1 MTPKELCSRVR
12 VIPVLVVEELAHA
25 VPMARAL
32 AGGGLSVL
40 EVTLRSACALDAIR
54 AMREVVPEATVG
66 AGTVLT
72 PADVQACEAAGA
84 QFAVSPGATPALL
97 DAVEE
102 AGLPLLPGAATPT
115 DIMALAARG
124 DDTLKF
130 FPAEAA
136 GGVAMLKALSGP
148 LPGIAFCPTG
158 GISPANA
165 MDYLALPNVLCVGGS
180 WVVPKDAVARGD
192 WSRVAEL
199 AHEASLLG

>member
-12 VIPVLVVEELAHA
+12 VIPVLVVEELEHA

-40 EVTLRSACALDAIR
+40 EVTLRSACALDAIQ
-54 AMREVVPEATVG
+54 AMREAVPEATVG

-72 PADVQACEAAGA
+72 PADVKACQAAGA

-102 AGLPLLPGAATPT
+102 SGLPLLPGAATPT
-115 DIMALAARG
+115 EIMALGARG
-124 DDTLKF
+124 YDTLKF

-136 GGVAMLKALSGP
+136 GGVAMLKALAGP
-148 LPGIAFCPTG
+148 LPGMAFCPTG

-165 MDYLALPNVLCVGGS
+165 PDYLALPNVLCVGGS
-180 WVVPKDAVARGD
+180 WVVPKDTVARGD
-192 WSRVAEL
+192 WPKVAEL
-199 AHEASLLG
+199 AREATLLG

>member
-115 DIMALAARG
+115 EIMALAARG
-124 DDTLKF
+124 YDTLKF

-199 AHEASLLG
+199 AHEASSLG

>member
-124 DDTLKF
+124 YDTLKF

>member
-115 DIMALAARG
+115 EIMALAARG
-124 DDTLKF
+124 YDTLKF

>member
-54 AMREVVPEATVG
+54 AMREAVPEATVG

-124 DDTLKF
+124 YDTLKF

-192 WSRVAEL
+192 WS
-199 AHEASLLG
+199 